1 MRASFMTE
9 VMKQKSQ
16 KTGTNT
22 KMFDN
27 TEYTKKVEKL
37 IECND
42 PEYKMLPADYPL
54 WKSSRVI
61 ETIDANGSLQK
72 TLVKV
77 DPKTGKKKRC
87 QGGVHG
93 GRPGLP
99 EVPLHW
105 QVPDEEVQVQV
116 TEYEVQQ

>member
-9 VMKQKSQ
+9 VMKQKST
-16 KTGTNT
+16 KTSTNT

-27 TEYTKKVEKL
+27 SEYTKKVEKL

-42 PEYKMLPADYPL
+42 PEYKMMPADYPL

-61 ETIDANGSLQK
+61 ETIDVNGAMVK

-77 DPKTGKKKRC
+77 DPKTGNKKRF
-87 QGGVHG
+87 GF
-93 GRPGLP
+93 
-99 EVPLHW
+99 
-105 QVPDEEVQVQV
+105 
-116 TEYEVQQ
+116 

>member
-1 MRASFMTE
+1 MASAAPQPLDTCRQEDEMRASFMTE

-37 IECND
+37 IECDD

-77 DPKTGKKKRC
+77 DPKTGKKKR
-87 QGGVHG
+87 
-93 GRPGLP
+93 
-99 EVPLHW
+99 
-105 QVPDEEVQVQV
+105 
-116 TEYEVQQ
+116 